1 MHLSESWTHEVTL
14 QPIIM
19 VEGEI
24 DSNLSQTAYLFQ

>member
-14 QPIIM
+14 QPIIIM

-24 DSNLSQTAYLFQ
+24 DSNLSQTAYLF